1 MEKDTKKLIDEVFN
15 EIEQQKINE
24 QEIVASPTPDV
35 VKQSDAPTTPDPIS
49 STPIS
54 PQEALDRTSVALATL
69 ADNKQ
74 NKLTVNQ
81 VNVING
87 VPVTQAEKDSW
98 EEASIAS
105 SSTVIT
111 HDPSSD
117 TIRRIELRALT
128 DDLVGKSYLTK
139 IAKDK
144 QDVLTTDQLS
154 VVNALP
160 FTSAVKTVYDAIG
173 NVTVVEPNI
182 TGVGTTN
189 TKLKDFNGTIT
200 SKEYVDDAIAGV
212 GVPASITTDLA
223 QLKSVKVSKPGTNN
237 TIEQVDLSSLTSA
250 DSIVNK
256 NYVDVAVGNKQE
268 SLTAAQLDILN
279 GAKVT
284 AAEKTTWNS
293 KANGN
298 LRVKPQNPGYL
309 SLSEMDGVTDDHVLV
324 TQKYVDTIKST
335 IDTSLD
341 GKVDETVKFQRDTTH
356 EVTLGDIVD
365 TDIVVSKAYTDSD
378 TFAAAS
384 FNRVSDSTLKT
395 KLNALGIVTG
405 DGSGNID
412 LSHLA
417 SDDLSNVADAT
428 LLTKGATA
436 GLAKKDLSNIT
447 ASVFKAVGVG
457 AGLQAAIP
465 TATTDAWTAKQN
477 ALTTDQ
483 LSVVNAKPFTE
494 NNLGDLEG
502 LKAIEVWTS
511 EISSNGAM
519 AQTTWTLGDLNSDT
533 SDSSNTHPGVLY
545 TGLHIDNLLLGK
557 QAKLTDQQ
565 IELLNGAKVTQ
576 AEKTTWN
583 NKQNALTLQQ
593 FDVTNGNKYSDSEKA
608 KVDSIGYISL
618 IGKSGNALFAAMQ
631 MGKGYIVPVPSSL
644 GFSSFS
650 GIATWG
656 DANAMYLAGVGIDG
670 NAQTFNVAIE
680 VNNQGVI
687 SKSNVNPSLGKPSG
701 YVDNG
706 WAILNIAHPISPNNA
721 TTKKYVDDN
730 LNGKQNTLSVSQL
743 AVVNGQSVTAAE
755 KSTWNAKQDSIPAA
769 TMTAWT
775 NKQNAL
781 TAAQLA
787 VVNGAAVSEAD
798 KTSWNAKQGAL
809 STSQLAIINGTKF
822 DPTKNSD
829 KLVSNKNGTGDAYL
843 AEGYTGGVVKIAEGT
858 TNVEIGKSATEVKIL
873 SEDFVVQAP
882 RKIILSAD
890 EGDAS
895 KISTGYGN
903 NLKSKTFDE
912 IIGSVNDVNSIKANK
927 VQLDDTH
934 EITIGDLVE
943 TDHLVGKGYVDSAT
957 FATSAFARIPDSDLK
972 TKLNSLGIITG
983 TGGAVDLSHLAS
995 DTLSN
1000 VTAANFLTKAM
1011 VAGLAKKDLSNVTAA
1026 TLLSAGTTAGL
1037 QPALSTAQ
1045 KTVID
1050 GVALSQAE
1058 KDKWNAYAT
1067 SKQDALSAAQ
1077 VSVLNGQA
1085 VTADEKTA
1093 WNAKA
1098 SGSLKVNVFG
1108 GDGTQKAD
1116 ISTMDG
1122 SDGNKM
1128 LITASR
1134 ANEIAAYYPTTI
1146 KVKNSTNA
1154 NVGANTMDGSTTDK
1168 TLPTIHYITQA
1179 LFGSNW
1185 SDSLH
1190 SNLYDSYALLSN
1202 QVGTAGSNAYLGKGY
1217 LGTFFLAKDAAA
1229 LHIEPTTTMIMSASQ
1244 MELKGG
1250 VANSK
1255 ISYDNNGIIVSAS
1268 FKEIIDTAKNGN
1280 SSAVIDK
1287 ISKVKVQGYG
1297 SYSDAL
1303 GQTTATLASKEY
1315 ADGLVEHKQD
1325 TLTKTFT
1332 FHFDDGSWENF
1343 KAG

>member
-15 EIEQQKINE
+15 EVEQQKINE
-24 QEIVASPTPDV
+24 QEIDASPTPDV
-35 VKQSDAPTTPDPIS
+35 VEQSDAPVSQDPVSASDI
-49 STPIS
+49 T

-74 NKLTVNQ
+74 DKLTVNQ

-160 FTSAVKTVYDAIG
+160 FTSAVKAIYDAIG

-395 KLNALGIVTG
+395 KLNALGIVAG

-593 FDVTNGNKYSDSEKA
+593 FDVTNGNKYSDAEKA
-608 KVDSIGYISL
+608 KVDNIGYISL
-618 IGKSGNALFAAMQ
+618 VGKSGNALFAAMQ

-809 STSQLAIINGTKF
+809 STNQLAVVNGVPVLSTDK
-822 DPTKNSD
+822 TAWNSKAD
-829 KLVSNKNGTGDAYL
+829 GTLKVARTIVVGDVELLSAMDGTTAEKTLASKKYVDARVDQQIATIDYVEASNK
-843 AEGYTGGVVKIAEGT
+843 
-858 TNVEIGKSATEVKIL
+858 
-873 SEDFVVQAP
+873 FQ
-882 RKIILSAD
+882 R
-890 EGDAS
+890 
-895 KISTGYGN
+895 
-903 NLKSKTFDE
+903 
-912 IIGSVNDVNSIKANK
+912 
-927 VQLDDTH
+927 DDTH
-934 EITIGDLVE
+934 EVTLE
-943 TDHLVGKGYVDSAT
+943 NLTSTDIVVGKGYVDSTT

-1217 LGTFFLAKDAAA
+1217 LGTFYLAKDAAA

-1332 FHFDDGSWENF
+1332 FHFDDGSSENF